1 MSETTF
7 TVGPDDLLRPFRER
21 MHPCPRMSETT
32 FTVGPDD
39 LLRPF
44 RERMHPCPWCGAR
57 QWAAAVRG
65 TRIVLTCEACGR
77 RIEKDI

>member
-1 MSETTF
+1 
-7 TVGPDDLLRPFRER
+7 
-21 MHPCPRMSETT
+21 MSETT